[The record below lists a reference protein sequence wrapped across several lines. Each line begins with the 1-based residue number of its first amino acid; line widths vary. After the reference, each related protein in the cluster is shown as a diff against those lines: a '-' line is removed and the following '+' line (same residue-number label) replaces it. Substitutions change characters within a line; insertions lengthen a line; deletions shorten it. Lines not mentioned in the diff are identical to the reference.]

1 MGVYVGMGDGGDI
14 VISGRE
20 RARGHGRGRGG
31 VLLCYVY
38 YICYICYT
46 CYIRHEIV
54 IYSKPKN
61 KIVKFLKLFLKDKGR
76 NFSDIIYLSISPSI
90 SLREYV
96 FSLR

>member
-1 MGVYVGMGDGGDI
+1 MGVYVGRGDSGGI

-20 RARGHGRGRGG
+20 RASGHGRGRGG

-38 YICYICYT
+38 YIRYICYT
-46 CYIRHEIV
+46 CYIRHKIV

-61 KIVKFLKLFLKDKGR
+61 KIVKFLKLLLKDKGR
-76 NFSDIIYLSISPSI
+76 NFLDIIYLSMRSSI